1 MEETQKG
8 KIARKILVVAMYVCS
23 VLIAFFVSF
32 TMPFAWYFRV
42 LVMLSGLVLNWL
54 AISLFHELGHV
65 VAAKLNGFDTVK
77 FDFLIFGYDKMAV
90 KRFSVKF
97 GRGTLGETDVAP
109 TGVENIGKRYARV
122 VFGGIAGSIFACV
135 VLTVGFVIGVLC
147 KSPVIATLFCGMPLS
162 YVVLI
167 INSVS
172 GFAKNSDG
180 EILSVLLADDRAE
193 ENPENAEES
202 GGENEDNDAKKE
214 IIARKEA
221 IIKLLTVTALL
232 KDGKT
237 YGEISPE
244 LYETDEG
251 ISESQQTAFALIKLR
266 RAEELAD
273 DECIAYNLDMLE
285 RSDCL
290 DDESRA
296 EMLCAYIILDV
307 DDKVKEYEN
316 ALEYCDDLS
325 GAASMRTLI
334 YHAEYRGDKQY
345 VKTSLK
351 TAKKICTTA
360 YLKGDGKF
368 NEIMLSRIADRI
380 TE

>member
-1 MEETQKG
+1 MGETQKG
-8 KIARKILVVAMYVCS
+8 KVARKILVVAMYVCS

-42 LVMLSGLVLNWL
+42 LVMLAGLVLNWL

-77 FDFLIFGYDKMAV
+77 FSFLIFGYDKTAV
-90 KRFSVKF
+90 KRFSVRF

-109 TGVENIGKRYARV
+109 TGVENIGKRYVRV

-135 VLTVGFVIGVLC
+135 VLTIGFIIGVLC
-147 KSPVIATLFCGMPLS
+147 KSPVTATLFCGMPLS

-172 GFAKNSDG
+172 GFAENSDG
-180 EILSVLLADDRAE
+180 EILTVMFADDEAE
-193 ENPENAEES
+193 KNAETAEES
-202 GGENEDNDAKKE
+202 DNEIEDNEAKKE
-214 IIARKEA
+214 IIARKDA
-221 IIKLLTVTALL
+221 IIKLLTITALL
-232 KDGKT
+232 KEGKT

-244 LYETDEG
+244 FFETDEG
-251 ISESQQTAFALIKLR
+251 ISESQQTAFALVKLR

-273 DECIAYNLDMLE
+273 NECIAYNLGMLE
-285 RSDCL
+285 RSDYIDGEC
-290 DDESRA
+290 RA
-296 EMLCAYIILDV
+296 EMLCSYIVLGI

-325 GAASMRTLI
+325 GAASMRTLV

-345 VKTSLK
+345 VKTSLN
-351 TAKKICTTA
+351 TAKKVCKTA
-360 YLKGDGKF
+360 YFKGDGRF
-368 NEIMLSRIADRI
+368 NEIMLSRIP
-380 TE
+380 E

>member
-1 MEETQKG
+1 MGETQKG
-8 KIARKILVVAMYVCS
+8 KVARKILVVAMYVCS

-32 TMPFAWYFRV
+32 TIPFAWYFRV
-42 LVMLSGLVLNWL
+42 LVMLAGLVLSWL

-77 FDFLIFGYDKMAV
+77 FAFLIFGYDKTAV
-90 KRFSVKF
+90 KRFSVRF

-135 VLTVGFVIGVLC
+135 VLTVGFIIGVLC
-147 KSPVIATLFCGMPLS
+147 KSPVTATLFCGMPLS

-172 GFAKNSDG
+172 GFAENSDG
-180 EILSVLLADDRAE
+180 EILSVMLADDGAEKNAENVE
-193 ENPENAEES
+193 ENDNES
-202 GGENEDNDAKKE
+202 EDNEAKKE

-221 IIKLLTVTALL
+221 IIKLLTITALL
-232 KDGKT
+232 KEGKT

-244 LYETDEG
+244 LFETDEG

-273 DECIAYNLDMLE
+273 NECVAYNLDTLE

-290 DDESRA
+290 DGECRA
-296 EMLCAYIILDV
+296 EMLCAYIVLGI

-368 NEIMLSRIADRI
+368 NEIMLSRIVERI

>member
-1 MEETQKG
+1 MGETQKG
-8 KIARKILVVAMYVCS
+8 KVARKILVVAMYVCS

-42 LVMLSGLVLNWL
+42 LVMLAGLVLNWL

-77 FDFLIFGYDKMAV
+77 FSFLIFGYDKTAV
-90 KRFSVKF
+90 KRFSVRY

-135 VLTVGFVIGVLC
+135 VLTIGFIIGVLC
-147 KSPVIATLFCGMPLS
+147 KSPVTATLFCGMPLS

-172 GFAKNSDG
+172 GFAENSDG
-180 EILSVLLADDRAE
+180 EILTVMLADDETEKNAE
-193 ENPENAEES
+193 TAEES
-202 GGENEDNDAKKE
+202 DNEIEDNEAKKE
-214 IIARKEA
+214 IIARKDA
-221 IIKLLTVTALL
+221 IIKLLTITALL
-232 KDGKT
+232 KEGKT

-244 LYETDEG
+244 LFETDEG
-251 ISESQQTAFALIKLR
+251 ISESQQTAFALVKLR

-273 DECIAYNLDMLE
+273 NECIAYNLDTLE

-290 DDESRA
+290 DGECRA
-296 EMLCAYIILDV
+296 EMLCSYIVLGI

-325 GAASMRTLI
+325 GATSMRTLV

-351 TAKKICTTA
+351 TAKKVCKTA
-360 YLKGDGKF
+360 YFKGDGRF
-368 NEIMLSRIADRI
+368 NEIMLSRIS
-380 TE
+380 E

>member
-1 MEETQKG
+1 MGETQKG
-8 KIARKILVVAMYVCS
+8 KVARKILVVAMYVCS

-32 TMPFAWYFRV
+32 TMPFALYFRV
-42 LVMLSGLVLNWL
+42 LVMLAGLVLNWL

-77 FDFLIFGYDKMAV
+77 FSFLIFGYDKTAV
-90 KRFSVKF
+90 KRFSVRF

-135 VLTVGFVIGVLC
+135 VLTVGFIIGVLC
-147 KSPVIATLFCGMPLS
+147 KSPVTATLFCGMPLS

-172 GFAKNSDG
+172 GFAENSDG
-180 EILSVLLADDRAE
+180 EILTVMLADDE
-193 ENPENAEES
+193 EGKSAENAEES
-202 GGENEDNDAKKE
+202 EDNEAKKE

-232 KDGKT
+232 KEGKT

-244 LYETDEG
+244 LFETDEG

-273 DECIAYNLDMLE
+273 NECIAYNLDTLE

-290 DDESRA
+290 DGECRA
-296 EMLCAYIILDV
+296 EMLCSYIVLGI

-325 GAASMRTLI
+325 GAASMRTLV

-345 VKTSLK
+345 VKTSLN
-351 TAKKICTTA
+351 TAKKVCKTA
-360 YLKGDGKF
+360 YFKGDGRF
-368 NEIMLSRIADRI
+368 NEIMLSRIS
-380 TE
+380 E